1 MLLQGRVRDLPF
13 CDTELLNLTGF
24 TARTILRGEED
35 ENSEGRGLE
44 ICAIA
49 EEEEEE
55 AAAEEEEATAMDA
68 MAMKMDQKLFSSS
81 FSVLPVLS
89 FLSLSLFCV
98 SVFFPALFTS
108 SFFFFSQVF

>member
-24 TARTILRGEED
+24 PARKILRGEED

-55 AAAEEEEATAMDA
+55 AKRRRRGRVKSRE
-68 MAMKMDQKLFSSS
+68 
-81 FSVLPVLS
+81 
-89 FLSLSLFCV
+89 
-98 SVFFPALFTS
+98 PAISHQVTE
-108 SFFFFSQVF
+108 SQ